1 MRGIKI
7 RVQVMSEINNFFPS
21 LRAVMGDWVYY
32 PILMSA
38 REIEYRIMRSKDIR
52 ENKNLDDY
60 LQREITPNV
69 KRIQEYIKNQES
81 RFFNSIIVGVF
92 DDTPQWYPLNL
103 NSVDILDEERREYLE
118 DSMGILE
125 LTGSE
130 KLFAIDGQH
139 RVEAIKRHLL
149 EDENFN
155 DQFSIILVQHVDSI
169 AGKKRT
175 RRLFS
180 DINKKAQKVS
190 AGELAIIDEEDI
202 ENIVA
207 RQIYSSFDK
216 IPETSILLSKT
227 TAVNDPEYFTS
238 LLTLVAVSKA
248 FKKNLK
254 VNSEDELYNIVTSFF
269 DFMLDL
275 YPQINLSFSDKK
287 LTNELRDNR
296 KMIFM
301 RHIGLEILAE
311 IYCLYLKNK
320 QLDVLQEKL
329 PSLDLRF
336 TSELFADN
344 IYKGGEITAK
354 HKAGAI
360 SKLKSALK

>member
-1 MRGIKI
+1 MN
-7 RVQVMSEINNFFPS
+7 EINNFFPS

-32 PILMSA
+32 PILMDA
-38 REIEYRIMRSKDIR
+38 REIEYRIMKSKDIR

-103 NSVDILDEERREYLE
+103 NSVDILDEKRREYLE
-118 DSMGILE
+118 ESMGILE

-130 KLFAIDGQH
+130 RLFAIDGQH
-139 RVEAIKRHLL
+139 RIEAIKRHLL
-149 EDENFN
+149 EDENFQ

-169 AGKKRT
+169 AGKRRT

-207 RQIYSSFDK
+207 RKIYSGFDI
-216 IPETSILLSKT
+216 IPETSIALSKT
-227 TAVNDPEYFTS
+227 TVVNDSQYFTS
-238 LLTLVAVSKA
+238 LLTLVAVSKV
-248 FKKNLK
+248 FKRNLK
-254 VNSEDELYNIVTSFF
+254 VTNEDELYNIVTSFF
-269 DFMLDL
+269 NFILNL
-275 YPQINLSFSDKK
+275 YPQIVASFSDNN
-287 LTNELRDNR
+287 LTDELRNNS

-301 RHIGLEILAE
+301 RHIGLEVLAE
-311 IYCLYLKNK
+311 IYSEYYKRE
-320 QLDVLQEKL
+320 QLEILNAKL
-329 PSLDLRF
+329 PHVDLEF
-336 TSELFADN
+336 TSNIFSDN
-344 IYKGGEITAK
+344 IYRGGEIVAK
-354 HKAGAI
+354 HKTSAI
-360 SKLKSALK
+360 QNLKTALDNI

>member
-1 MRGIKI
+1 
-7 RVQVMSEINNFFPS
+7 MSEVNNFFPS

-32 PILMSA
+32 PILMNA

-69 KRIQEYIKNQES
+69 KRIQDYIKNQES

-103 NSVDILDEERREYLE
+103 NSVDIVDEERREYLE
-118 DSMGILE
+118 ESMGILE

-139 RVEAIKRHLL
+139 RIEAIKRHLL
-149 EDENFN
+149 ENEEFN

-169 AGKKRT
+169 TGKRRT
-175 RRLFS
+175 RKLFS

-202 ENIVA
+202 ENIIA
-207 RQIYSSFDK
+207 RKIYSNFDK
-216 IPETSILLSKT
+216 IPETSIALSKT
-227 TAVNDPEYFTS
+227 TVINDSRYFTS
-238 LLTLVAVSKA
+238 LLTVVAISKV

-254 VNSEDELYNIVTSFF
+254 INEEDELYNIVVSFF
-269 DFMLDL
+269 DFIFNL
-275 YPQINLSFSDKK
+275 YPQIVASFSDSN
-287 LTNELRDNR
+287 LTSELRDNS

-301 RHIGLEILAE
+301 RHIGLEVLAE
-311 IYCLYLKNK
+311 IYSDYYEREQLEILKTK
-320 QLDVLQEKL
+320 LLQV
-329 PSLDLRF
+329 DLRF
-336 TSELFADN
+336 TSNIFADN
-344 IYKGGEITAK
+344 IYRGSEIVAK
-354 HKAGAI
+354 HKSSAI
-360 SKLKSALK
+360 QSLKTALDNI